1 MAAKGAVDVVARE
14 PQKKTNRK
22 LEKGERRERSVPR
35 GKELHE
41 GVLAT
46 VRDERLV
53 VLLGEFGGAAETAG
67 HAEREHSKA
76 KHL

>member
-1 MAAKGAVDVVARE
+1 MTWSHESHR
-14 PQKKTNRK
+14 KKTNRK
-22 LEKGERRERSVPR
+22 LEGELRERSVPR

>member
-1 MAAKGAVDVVARE
+1 MGGARE
-14 PQKKTNRK
+14 RF
-22 LEKGERRERSVPR
+22 LPR

-46 VRDERLV
+46 VRDESLV
-53 VLLGEFGGAAETAG
+53 VLLGEFGGAAETAS

-76 KHL
+76 EHLRNRQIGVLI